1 MIWKEFTELV
11 RIDYETELR
20 DCIAYE
26 FNPCWYAANWNHLK
40 ARIAGSFV
48 NLPDSLKCENNE
60 RIQTEIDKVISDMQ
74 PKVENWLAY
83 YKKHNKDGFYN
94 AWIEIFWTE
103 EKPDAET
110 EEYYYMNR
118 MYEKFLRDGI
128 IEYYDYQYSSEEGK
142 EAFLQKWNLEYGVS
156 YSENE
161 EISLYIGQR
170 GKLGKFYECLVD
182 FYMPQDSPRESDWW
196 KLVSQIIEEESS

>member
-1 MIWKEFTELV
+1 MKRMDNEKAL
-11 RIDYETELR
+11 Y
-20 DCIAYE
+20 
-26 FNPCWYAANWNHLK
+26 K
-40 ARIAGSFV
+40 ARLYHDKAVTSQIEEDLQVMVRAIIGDYR
-48 NLPDSLKCENNE
+48 L
-60 RIQTEIDKVISDMQ
+60 EI
-74 PKVENWLAY
+74 
-83 YKKHNKDGFYN
+83 KHNKDGFYD

-142 EAFLQKWNLEYGVS
+142 EAFLQKWNLEYGVP

-196 KLVSQIIEEESS
+196 KLISKIIEKENS